1 MNSFSF
7 IRSGSD
13 LLDEFSGWIVATPC
27 VSRALCYGLY
37 RDYTGAHALFTGMM
51 DQCQAEKD
59 IVLLSLFPGF
69 SLEFL
74 QLDSRGMRGRS

>member
-1 MNSFSF
+1 MICLMNLV
-7 IRSGSD
+7 D
-13 LLDEFSGWIVATPC
+13 GWIVATPC
-27 VSRALCYGLY
+27 VYHALCYGLY

-59 IVLLSLFPGF
+59 IVLPSLFPGF

-74 QLDSRGMRGRS
+74 QLDSRGMS